1 MTTFQQYASYYDL
14 LYGDKDYDGE
24 AAFVA
29 DIINSQ
35 IPDAKSIL
43 DLGCGTG
50 LHALGF
56 ARRGY
61 SVVGIDLS
69 HDMISH
75 ARRRL
80 SITTLPTGILV
91 SFDQGDI
98 RTTRLMETFDVVI
111 SLFHVMSYQT
121 TEDDL
126 ITSMT
131 TAAEHLKP
139 GGIFIFDYW
148 YGPSVLKDPPTVQV
162 KCMEDEAI
170 RVTRV
175 AEPSMHPNKNL
186 IDVHYEMTIEDR
198 TTGKI
203 ERVCEDHTMRY
214 FSGREIS
221 RSLKMVGLEP
231 IKSGECPISQPA
243 GRSNWSGYVVAARVP
258 GASHLVC
265 DGA

>member
-29 DIINSQ
+29 DIIASQ
-35 IPDAKSIL
+35 AAGARSIL

-50 LHALGF
+50 LHALSL

-61 SVVGIDLS
+61 SVTGIDLS
-69 HDMISH
+69 LDMVRY

-80 SITTLPTGILV
+80 SNTTLPTGTFV

-98 RTTRLMETFDVVI
+98 RTTRLKETFDVVT

-121 TEDDL
+121 TDDDL
-126 ITSMT
+126 LTSMA

-139 GGIFIFDYW
+139 NGLFIFDYW
-148 YGPSVLKDPPTVQV
+148 YAPSVLDDPPTMRV
-162 KCMEDEAI
+162 KCMEDEVI
-170 RVTRV
+170 RVTRL
-175 AEPSMHPNKNL
+175 AEPSMHPKKNL

-203 ERVCEDHTMRY
+203 ERLHEDHRMRY
-214 FSGREIS
+214 FSDRDIS

-243 GRSNWSGYVVAARVP
+243 GRRNWSAYVAARLQ
-258 GASHLVC
+258 GARHLVC
-265 DGA
+265 DRK